1 MKKYLNALRV
11 AARTFLV
18 IFLLSCIGQVIFN
31 NTSGKGAPVEY
42 ANKFYFFSRAK
53 SLLPISSDL
62 YAKAKILE
70 ELFVSSLML
79 ALILNVFYEYENRKM
94 KL

>member
-1 MKKYLNALRV
+1 MHKYLPILKV

-18 IFLLSCIGQVIFN
+18 ILLLSCIGQFVFDRVY
-31 NTSGKGAPVEY
+31 GQGAPFAY
-42 ANKFYFFSRAK
+42 DNKFYFFNRAR
-53 SLLPISSDL
+53 SLLPIAPEL

-70 ELFVSSLML
+70 ELFASSLFL
-79 ALILNVFYEYENRKM
+79 ALILNVLYEYETRKM